1 VIRFRAALLALAI
14 GLVVVALAETRA
26 SPTAQSTAAPP
37 QPTEPT
43 APTEQTAPTERPT
56 RVPLPTL
63 APEVIVS
70 RISRQTP
77 QPLPGSTPPAEPR
90 VEVVDYGFSPGQL
103 IVHVGET
110 VTFVNQGSD
119 GHDVTGSGPGGD
131 WRSGPLAPSERYT
144 RAFGLP
150 GTYAYECTIHPE
162 MRGRVVVQP

>member
-1 VIRFRAALLALAI
+1 VIWFRAALLALAV
-14 GLVVVALAETRA
+14 GLVVVALAETRVTPA
-26 SPTAQSTAAPP
+26 QTAVATAAP
-37 QPTEPT
+37 E
-43 APTEQTAPTERPT
+43 PTERPT

-63 APEVIVS
+63 APEAVVS

-77 QPLPGSTPPAEPR
+77 QPLPRPTLPTQPQ

-103 IVHVGET
+103 VVHVGAT

-119 GHDVTGSGPGGD
+119 GHDVTGGGPGGD
-131 WRSGPLAPSERYT
+131 WRSGPLAPGERYS

-162 MRGRVVVQP
+162 MRGSVVVQP